1 LVNYPARE
9 ELKIIC
15 NVRVIGLDLPPRDM
29 NVQNIVTI
37 MMVLVENIV
46 AMAVMAE
53 QRKMI

>member
-1 LVNYPARE
+1 MNYPAEE

-15 NVRVIGLDLPPRDM
+15 NGRVIGLDLPPRDM
-29 NVQNIVTI
+29 NVQNIATI
-37 MMVLVENIV
+37 MMVLVENNE